1 VNLDLR
7 SAEQHYGMN
16 QPYLTDHMWE
26 VVEHL
31 QAKCPVA
38 RSDAPRELGGS
49 SKGMW
54 VLTKREDVLRV
65 LQDWQTF
72 SSAYDKQVEADVDT
86 GMGDMPP
93 MFTDPPLQRD
103 FRHLLNPFLSPAAI
117 AAHEPKV
124 RGIVTGL
131 IDNFINDGQ
140 CDLIRQFAKPEPPLV
155 LYHAVF
161 GIDDDDELQ
170 ATLGIL
176 HQLMDVADP
185 SAQAAGMAGWMDWI
199 SSFVERR
206 RQAPR
211 QHDIIDALIYGT
223 VEDRPLTNEEISGVI
238 RILVLGGFFT
248 TNDAIGSATLA
259 LIEQP
264 EIQEQLRR
272 QPSLIPTL
280 LEEVL
285 RMDPPVMSLFRVC
298 TRDVEVGGHQ
308 FKSGD
313 AVLMHF
319 GGANRDPDAFDEPA
333 ELQMERAW
341 NRHLTF
347 GAGAHRCVGSHL
359 ARLNLRVIFEE
370 ILSRMDDIR
379 ITSGDAPRRTAP
391 SMEWGLE
398 YLPIS
403 FSPRPG

>member
-1 VNLDLR
+1 MNPDLQHF
-7 SAEQHYGMN
+7 EQHYGMG

-31 QAKCPVA
+31 QVKCPVA

-54 VLTKREDVLRV
+54 VLTKRDDVLRV

-72 SSAYDKQVEADVDT
+72 SSAYAKHVEADVDT
-86 GMGDMPP
+86 GMGEMPP

-124 RGIVTGL
+124 RRIVTDL
-131 IDNFINDGQ
+131 IDDFIDDGK
-140 CDLIRQFAKPEPPLV
+140 CDLISQFAKPEPPLV
-155 LYHAVF
+155 LYHAIF
-161 GIDDDDELQ
+161 DIENDADLRT
-170 ATLGIL
+170 TLSHL
-176 HQLMDVADP
+176 HKLMDVSEPA
-185 SAQAAGMAGWMDWI
+185 AQAAGMAGWMDWI
-199 SSFVERR
+199 SGLVETRR
-206 RQAPR
+206 EEARRP
-211 QHDIIDALIYGT
+211 DLIDSLLYGT
-223 VEDRPLTNEEISGVI
+223 VEGRSLTDEEISGAL

-248 TNDAIGSATLA
+248 TNDAIGSAMLA
-259 LIEQP
+259 LIERP

-272 QPSLIPTL
+272 QPSLIPTM

-298 TRDVEVGGHQ
+298 TRDVEVRGHQ
-308 FKSGD
+308 LKAGD
-313 AVLMHF
+313 GVLMHF
-319 GGANRDPDAFDEPA
+319 GGANRDPEAFDEAA
-333 ELQMERAW
+333 ELQMARAK

-347 GAGAHRCVGSHL
+347 GAGTHRCVGSHV

-370 ILSRMDDIR
+370 ILARMNEIR

-391 SMEWGLE
+391 SMEWGLD

-403 FSPRPG
+403 FTPA